1 MEQYAPYESPLNRAS
16 PNYGQWGARPADAF
30 DAVAWRAAPGRA
42 ATVTAPPVEDRT
54 VPRWMVITIGCLVA
68 MLMGVIAGSAFAL

>member
-1 MEQYAPYESPLNRAS
+1 MEQYAPCESPLNRAAF
-16 PNYGQWGARPADAF
+16 GARPADAF
-30 DAVAWRAAPGRA
+30 DAVAWRAAPGRST
-42 ATVTAPPVEDRT
+42 TVAPEHVEDRA